1 MMEKL
6 LLVRERLSSI
16 YGRYSILIQPLA
28 RFAVMFGALL
38 VMGQF
43 IGFGDLIGSP
53 VVFAAVSLIGAWL
66 PFSLRLLMVAV
77 LVLTNLFGLS
87 LETMAAV
94 AAVMLIMFCI
104 NYIFRPEKNYL
115 LLLMPICF
123 FLGIPYAPVLLV
135 ALSGSLL
142 EMIPIAFSTILYYL
156 MVYIGNNTGLLSS
169 ASTLTMMEKIM
180 QLVTGLVNNQEMWL
194 MCITLC
200 MILLV
205 TYLVGRMK
213 NDYSRYIGMG
223 MGMTTGI
230 MVLLVGIFALD
241 IHLSVGMLIVGI
253 LMSALLAF
261 GVEFFLLPLSYLQT
275 ELVQFEDDDYYYYVK
290 AVPKMAISRPEV
302 QIKKLNIRKE
312 LENTSAIPDV
322 SGLEAT
328 NELPEVKDR

>member
-1 MMEKL
+1 
-6 LLVRERLSSI
+6 
-16 YGRYSILIQPLA
+16 
-28 RFAVMFGALL
+28 
-38 VMGQF
+38 
-43 IGFGDLIGSP
+43 
-53 VVFAAVSLIGAWL
+53 
-66 PFSLRLLMVAV
+66 
-77 LVLTNLFGLS
+77 
-87 LETMAAV
+87 
-94 AAVMLIMFCI
+94 
-104 NYIFRPEKNYL
+104 
-115 LLLMPICF
+115 
-123 FLGIPYAPVLLV
+123 
-135 ALSGSLL
+135 
-142 EMIPIAFSTILYYL
+142 
-156 MVYIGNNTGLLSS
+156 
-169 ASTLTMMEKIM
+169 M

>member
-66 PFSLRLLMVAV
+66 PFSLRLLLVAV

-156 MVYIGNNTGLLSS
+156 VVYIGNNTGLLSS

>member
-156 MVYIGNNTGLLSS
+156 VVYIGNNTSLLSS

>member
-66 PFSLRLLMVAV
+66 PFSLRLLLVAV

-156 MVYIGNNTGLLSS
+156 VVYIGNNTSLLSS

>member
-28 RFAVMFGALL
+28 RFVVMFGALL
-38 VMGQF
+38 VMGRF
-43 IGFGDLIGSP
+43 IGFGGLVGSP
-53 VVFAAVSLIGAWL
+53 IVFAAVSLIGAWL
-66 PFSLRLLMVAV
+66 PFGLRLLLVAV
-77 LVLTNLFGLS
+77 LALVNLFGLS
-87 LETMAAV
+87 LEATAAV

-115 LLLMPICF
+115 ILLMPICF

-156 MVYIGNNTGLLSS
+156 VVYIGNNTGLLSS
-169 ASTLTMMEKIM
+169 ASTLTMLEKIM

-194 MCITLC
+194 MCIALC

-205 TYLVGRMK
+205 TWMVGRTK
-213 NDYSRYIGMG
+213 YDYSRYIGMG
-223 MGMTTGI
+223 MGMATGI
-230 MVLLVGIFALD
+230 MVLLVGIFAMD
-241 IHLSVGMLIVGI
+241 IRLSVGMLIAGI
-253 LMSALLAF
+253 LISALIAF

-302 QIKKLNIRKE
+302 QVKKLNIRKE

-328 NELPEVKDR
+328 SELPDVKDR